1 MTSGLPGSASGGA
14 RGAAPSS
21 SIDRA
26 AASGYNRLVTFLTGV
41 LDWVGYALVAL
52 LVALLP
58 QALKRE
64 GRLAAYASPV
74 AHVVSGTGESLL
86 SAALFWSGLIDYVA
100 GFGRTAGW
108 TYLTHQ
114 RALTTG
120 DFLGVGALGYLSY
133 LVRPQAL
140 LLLYCFVEGMVRAL
154 EVVFAE
160 RLAGLGPIWLVW
172 QGWRTVRR
180 RSHAARLALL
190 LGPPRPDEVVLPTQS
205 RFRMLEIY
213 SVEAKPWRD
222 EQVVAL
228 GESFYRLT
236 GRRLVPRGTH
246 HAYRYLLHELEERE
260 VIRGAI
266 QRYDPPPPPP
276 RPTPRDT
283 DTTQ

>member
-1 MTSGLPGSASGGA
+1 VA
-14 RGAAPSS
+14 
-21 SIDRA
+21 
-26 AASGYNRLVTFLTGV
+26 VLTRI
-41 LDWVGYALVAL
+41 LDWVRYALVAFF
-52 LVALLP
+52 VALLP
-58 QALKRE
+58 EALKLE

-86 SAALFWSGLIDYVA
+86 SAALFWSGLIDYVS
-100 GFGRTAGW
+100 GFGRAAGW

-114 RALTTG
+114 RTLTTG

-133 LVRPQAL
+133 LLQPQSL
-140 LLLYCFVEGMVRAL
+140 FLLYCLVEGMVRAL
-154 EVVFAE
+154 GVVFAD
-160 RLAGLGPIWLVW
+160 RLAGLGPLRLVW
-172 QGWRTVRR
+172 QGWRALR
-180 RSHAARLALL
+180 RSSQAAQLALL
-190 LGPPRPDEVVLPTQS
+190 LGPPRPDEVVLPAQS

-236 GRRLVPRGTH
+236 GRRLVPRGLH

-266 QRYDPPPPPP
+266 VRYDPPAGAPQ
-276 RPTPRDT
+276 RPTPHDVDAAR
-283 DTTQ
+283 